1 VQEEAARAPIKML
14 FPLMVF
20 ILPVVFL
27 VLFGPIYLRWKSGG
41 F

>member
-1 VQEEAARAPIKML
+1 VQKLAAQAPVKML

-27 VLFGPIYLRWKSGG
+27 VLFGPLFLKWSSNG